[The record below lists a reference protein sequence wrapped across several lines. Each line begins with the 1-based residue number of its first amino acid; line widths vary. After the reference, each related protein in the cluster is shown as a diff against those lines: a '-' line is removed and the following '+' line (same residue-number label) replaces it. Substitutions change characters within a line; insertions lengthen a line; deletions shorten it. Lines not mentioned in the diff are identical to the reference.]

1 MKKYLITIILF
12 VVIISSVT
20 ITICAENETVNVKAK
35 IIENKEIEEIQKE
48 NEPTKKVQNL
58 LVRILEGEY
67 KDEEYAMVYII
78 SKDIEDVTANI
89 ELKENDNILVSLEEK
104 DGEVTNITYVEIIE
118 SSYIL
123 YIIGTIL
130 ILILLITS
138 RNRASIIYLLTI
150 VLVGIIVILSLQ
162 NGWNLILVSSIISL
176 LITII
181 LFISINK
188 MKKET
193 IIMIIK
199 AILGI
204 AISGI
209 LAYLLFDIMNLESI
223 NIKVVDRRVSIKE
236 LICAITI
243 LFSQGLYNA
252 IAISAQYIFYAN
264 NKPYKTKSDN
274 IIEGQRSL
282 KL

>member
-1 MKKYLITIILF
+1 MRKYLITIILF
-12 VVIISSVT
+12 IMIISTVT
-20 ITICAENETVNVKAK
+20 FNIYAENEDISVKAR
-35 IIENKEIEEIQKE
+35 IIQDKGIEEIKKE

-67 KDEEYAMVYII
+67 EDEEHDMEYLI

-104 DGEVTNITYVEIIE
+104 DGEVTNITYVETIE
-118 SSYIL
+118 PSYIL

-130 ILILLITS
+130 ILVLLITS
-138 RNRASIIYLLTI
+138 RKRATIIYLLTI

-176 LITII
+176 LITIV

-188 MKKET
+188 IKKET

-199 AILGI
+199 AILSI

-223 NIKVVDRRVSIKE
+223 NIKIVDRLVNIKE
-236 LICAITI
+236 LICSITI

>member
-1 MKKYLITIILF
+1 MKKCLITIILF

-138 RNRASIIYLLTI
+138 RKRATIIYLLTI